1 MPYRRFFTKELDRI
15 RTHHIQMVGF
25 ETEFWIRHLS
35 FRDHLR
41 ENYEDRDKYLKLKM
55 ELAKMDW
62 VDGNQYADAKSEF
75 IKGIEEKII
84 ENK

>member
-1 MPYRRFFTKELDRI
+1 MKRRKFSPPQKLKILQEAESEGMLATCRKHKI
-15 RTHHIQMVGF
+15 AQ
-25 ETEFWIRHLS
+25 
-35 FRDHLR
+35 
-41 ENYEDRDKYLKLKM
+41 NEDRDKYLKLKM